1 MARAR
6 KSFDG
11 PAKRVH
17 LVSLMNTSK
26 IQEYI
31 KPACDCYTKEN
42 LRLLSDVCLYLGF
55 LSIIA
60 SVATWFTASRENRAY
75 GERFGIFIGLWVPSF
90 FILSNRLSR
99 KADEIVDSV
108 EDEE

>member
-1 MARAR
+1 MENNSE
-6 KSFDG
+6 KSSWCSCCT
-11 PAKRVH
+11 PTR
-17 LVSLMNTSK
+17 
-26 IQEYI
+26 
-31 KPACDCYTKEN
+31 EN

-60 SVATWFTASRENRAY
+60 SVVTWFTASRENQAY

-99 KADEIVDSV
+99 KADELPVTIAV
-108 EDEE
+108 EE

>member
-1 MARAR
+1 ME
-6 KSFDG
+6 
-11 PAKRVH
+11 
-17 LVSLMNTSK
+17 TSSIK
-26 IQEYI
+26 DYL
-31 KPACDCYTKEN
+31 KPAYDSYNREN

-60 SVATWFTASRENRAY
+60 SIVTWFTASRENRAY

-99 KADEIVDSV
+99 KADELIEVK
-108 EDEE
+108 EDEK

>member
-1 MARAR
+1 M
-6 KSFDG
+6 D
-11 PAKRVH
+11 
-17 LVSLMNTSK
+17 NTNLNK
-26 IQEYI
+26 FL
-31 KPACDCYTKEN
+31 KPARDSYNREN

-60 SVATWFTASRENRAY
+60 SVATWFTAARENRAY

-99 KADEIVDSV
+99 KADEVV
-108 EDEE
+108 EVVAEEE

>member
-1 MARAR
+1 MENSNLN
-6 KSFDG
+6 KF
-11 PAKRVH
+11 
-17 LVSLMNTSK
+17 L
-26 IQEYI
+26 
-31 KPACDCYTKEN
+31 KPACDSYNREN

-60 SVATWFTASRENRAY
+60 SVATWFTASRDNRAY

-99 KADEIVDSV
+99 KADELVEVIT
-108 EDEE
+108 EDE

>member
-1 MARAR
+1 M
-6 KSFDG
+6 D
-11 PAKRVH
+11 
-17 LVSLMNTSK
+17 TSSIK
-26 IQEYI
+26 DYL
-31 KPACDCYTKEN
+31 KPAYDSYNREN

-60 SVATWFTASRENRAY
+60 SIVTWFTASRENRAY

-99 KADEIVDSV
+99 KADELIEVK
-108 EDEE
+108 EDEK

>member
-1 MARAR
+1 M
-6 KSFDG
+6 D
-11 PAKRVH
+11 
-17 LVSLMNTSK
+17 TSK
-26 IQEYI
+26 INKYI
-31 KPACDCYTKEN
+31 KPACDAYNREN
-42 LRLLSDVCLYLGF
+42 LRMLSDVCLYLGF

-60 SVATWFTASRENRAY
+60 SVVTWFTASRENRAY

-99 KADEIVDSV
+99 KADELIVV

>member
-1 MARAR
+1 MDTS
-6 KSFDG
+6 SF
-11 PAKRVH
+11 K
-17 LVSLMNTSK
+17 
-26 IQEYI
+26 EYL
-31 KPACDCYTKEN
+31 KPAYDSYNREN

-60 SVATWFTASRENRAY
+60 SIVTWFTASRENRAY

-99 KADEIVDSV
+99 KADELVEV
-108 EDEE
+108 KGEDEN

>member
-1 MARAR
+1 M
-6 KSFDG
+6 D
-11 PAKRVH
+11 
-17 LVSLMNTSK
+17 TSSIK
-26 IQEYI
+26 DYL
-31 KPACDCYTKEN
+31 KPAYDSYNREN

-60 SVATWFTASRENRAY
+60 SIVTWFTASRENRAY

-99 KADEIVDSV
+99 KADELVEV
-108 EDEE
+108 KEDE

>member
-1 MARAR
+1 MDTTKFDKYLQPARDSYNR
-6 KSFDG
+6 
-11 PAKRVH
+11 
-17 LVSLMNTSK
+17 
-26 IQEYI
+26 
-31 KPACDCYTKEN
+31 EN
-42 LRLLSDVCLYLGF
+42 LRLLSDICLYLGF

-99 KADEIVDSV
+99 KADELVEVIS
-108 EDEE
+108 EDE

>member
-1 MARAR
+1 M
-6 KSFDG
+6 D
-11 PAKRVH
+11 
-17 LVSLMNTSK
+17 NTSLNK
-26 IQEYI
+26 FL
-31 KPACDCYTKEN
+31 KPARDSYNREN

-60 SVATWFTASRENRAY
+60 SVATWFTAARENRAY

-99 KADEIVDSV
+99 KADEVV
-108 EDEE
+108 EVVAEEE

>member
-1 MARAR
+1 
-6 KSFDG
+6 
-11 PAKRVH
+11 
-17 LVSLMNTSK
+17 MNTEK
-26 IQEYI
+26 FNEYLR
-31 KPACDCYTKEN
+31 PARDAYSREN

-60 SVATWFTASRENRAY
+60 SVATWFSASRENSAY

-99 KADEIVDSV
+99 KADELIEVKV
-108 EDEE
+108 EAGDE

>member
-1 MARAR
+1 MDTTNLN
-6 KSFDG
+6 KF
-11 PAKRVH
+11 
-17 LVSLMNTSK
+17 L
-26 IQEYI
+26 
-31 KPACDCYTKEN
+31 KPARDSYNREN

-60 SVATWFTASRENRAY
+60 SVATWFTAARENRAY

-99 KADEIVDSV
+99 KADEVV
-108 EDEE
+108 EVVAEEE